1 MEGCVEGK
9 GLSVGLHIW
18 EPLAHSCLLSACLWM
33 DLYGTERDGTG
44 TEQEQEGGAG
54 RVVSTGGNPDRS
66 RRRLSAL
73 AQRAGRAWGS
83 TAPLC
88 LG

>member
-33 DLYGTERDGTG
+33 DLYGTERGRDGG
-44 TEQEQEGGAG
+44 
-54 RVVSTGGNPDRS
+54 RS
-66 RRRLSAL
+66 RREGLGGWL
-73 AQRAGRAWGS
+73 APAETQTGAGGGS
-83 TAPLC
+83 LLWPSGREGPGEAFA
-88 LG
+88 